1 MPQCCACLAVVWTAR
16 VRAPFNFKGGGNPWP
31 RSRHPRW
38 RDASEPVQEMRN
50 FRIFL
55 GDKRLPIVASKMI
68 WPKRIAPLLKEICN
82 FDEFR
87 IACQFWR
94 CKNIGACRL
103 YIRRDDQEITVGQ
116 IDSVQAFANA
126 FGKCIASKHK
136 KRHVRA

>member
-1 MPQCCACLAVVWTAR
+1 MLCMPCGSLDCTESAR
-16 VRAPFNFKGGGNPWP
+16 SLSLKAANTLDPVPVIRAGAMRPN
-31 RSRHPRW
+31 RSRRC
-38 RDASEPVQEMRN
+38 ATSAY
-50 FRIFL
+50 FL
-55 GDKRLPIVASKMI
+55 GDKRLHIVASKMI

-82 FDEFR
+82 FDDFR

-136 KRHVRA
+136 KRHVRAQR